1 MKIEPKKKT
10 NKLKTTFSE
19 DILADG
25 KLDVLEIIDSVSF
38 EYKNV
43 SNKIVESQTEYFDLT
58 NMTEMRMMIK
68 TRPRYPT
75 NTLTLSIA
83 NITNHKN
90 IRFFNI
96 WLQLNGQYDVD
107 VVLEDSNRK
116 CLNSID
122 CCFFA
127 FIRA

>member
-1 MKIEPKKKT
+1 MKKEQKKI
-10 NKLKTTFSE
+10 FASE
-19 DILADG
+19 DIFTDG
-25 KLDVLEIIDSVSF
+25 KLDVLEIIDFVSF

-122 CCFFA
+122 CFFYL
-127 FIRA
+127 FFEL

>member
-1 MKIEPKKKT
+1 MESTTCFMAPGLTLPGSGEEIAPLQVRFEERTKKI
-10 NKLKTTFSE
+10 FASE
-19 DILADG
+19 DIFTDG
-25 KLDVLEIIDSVSF
+25 KLDVLEIIDFVSF

-68 TRPRYPT
+68 TRPRYPS

-96 WLQLNGQYDVD
+96 WLQLNIFG
-107 VVLEDSNRK
+107 
-116 CLNSID
+116 
-122 CCFFA
+122 
-127 FIRA
+127 